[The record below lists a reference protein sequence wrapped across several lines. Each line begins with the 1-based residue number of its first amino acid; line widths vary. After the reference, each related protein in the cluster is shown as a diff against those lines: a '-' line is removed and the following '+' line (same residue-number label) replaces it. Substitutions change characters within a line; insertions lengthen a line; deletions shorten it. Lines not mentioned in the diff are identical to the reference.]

1 MRRSGCFVDIM
12 DFEERVGMDSRCNV
26 KGCDE
31 QSVLLMPSLSLPRQ
45 LCFKHSERYMK
56 KKYPEEH
63 ERIRKRM

>member
-1 MRRSGCFVDIM
+1 M
-12 DFEERVGMDSRCNV
+12 DYEVRKGRDRRCNV

-45 LCFKHSERYMK
+45 LCFKHSEGYMK

-63 ERIRKRM
+63 ERIKKRMQLGDR